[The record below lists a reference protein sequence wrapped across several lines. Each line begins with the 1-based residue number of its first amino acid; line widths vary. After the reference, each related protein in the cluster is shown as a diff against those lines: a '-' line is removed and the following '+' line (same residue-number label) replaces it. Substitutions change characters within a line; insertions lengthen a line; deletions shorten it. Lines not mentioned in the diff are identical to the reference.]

1 MDNQITIMEV
11 MIARLNCVREAW
23 MRYDAYSGHMAYK
36 IWNFLIPLA
45 GVVQLARG

>member
-1 MDNQITIMEV
+1 
-11 MIARLNCVREAW
+11 

-36 IWNFLIPLA
+36 IGNFLIPLV